1 MDVEIIKTAAGYLV
15 ATLLTIAGLSTIVN
29 PVLRSENFGVLA
41 RPNDKAML
49 AILRPMGARDLSLG
63 MTIGTFM
70 LRGDRKSAGLA
81 MLIAVV
87 TPVTDA
93 WVVWIYNGRLKEAWG
108 HIFGATF
115 VGTLGWW
122 LSA

>member
-1 MDVEIIKTAAGYLV
+1 MDVETTKTAGGYLV

-29 PVLRSENFGVLA
+29 PVFRSENFGVLA
-41 RPNDKAML
+41 RPDDRAML
-49 AILRPMGARDLSLG
+49 AVLRPMGARDLSLG

-108 HIFGATF
+108 HIFGAGF
-115 VGTLGWW
+115 VGALGWW
-122 LSA
+122 LST

>member
-1 MDVEIIKTAAGYLV
+1 MDVESIKTAGGYLV

-41 RPNDKAML
+41 RPDNRAVL
-49 AILRPMGARDLSLG
+49 AILSAMGARDLSLG

-70 LRGDRKSAGLA
+70 LKGNRKSAGLA
-81 MLIAVV
+81 MVIAVV

-93 WVVWIYNGRLKEAWG
+93 WVVWVYNGRLKEAWG
-108 HIFGATF
+108 HIFGAGF
-115 VGTLGWW
+115 VGALGWW